1 MASAMACE
9 NTVSH
14 RKRAPAIQSLGGDS
28 TARRPRNAETS
39 NPRKYL
45 RLIQSENDVNCSVH
59 LDGLAIEKR
68 RPVLP
73 LANGVNGCLDKKRM
87 SGDSFHLAD
96 GPVLADDVMK
106 FDYVLYP
113 RVSRLVRIFW
123 LDSLDYICCGDLSAL
138 TEAFHGRL
146 RGRLRF
152 FLGARKTSVQD
163 RRGQKRNKMSSH
175 GK

>member
-45 RLIQSENDVNCSVH
+45 RLIQSENDVNCGVH
-59 LDGLAIEKR
+59 LDRLAIEKR

-73 LANGVNGCLDKKRM
+73 LANGVNGCLDEKRM

-96 GPVLADDVMK
+96 GPVLADDDMK
-106 FDYVLYP
+106 FDDALNP
-113 RVSRLVRIFW
+113 RVSRLARIFW
-123 LDSLDYICCGDLSAL
+123 LDPFDYSRRGHLSAQTDAL
-138 TEAFHGRL
+138 YGRL
-146 RGRLRF
+146 RGR
-152 FLGARKTSVQD
+152 
-163 RRGQKRNKMSSH
+163 
-175 GK
+175 